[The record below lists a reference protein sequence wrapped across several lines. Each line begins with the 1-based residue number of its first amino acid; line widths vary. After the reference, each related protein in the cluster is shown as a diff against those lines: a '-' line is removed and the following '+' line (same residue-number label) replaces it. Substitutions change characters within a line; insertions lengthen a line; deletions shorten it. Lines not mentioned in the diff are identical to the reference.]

1 MYAFSS
7 VPGDS
12 RLSASS
18 ISCLHWEEN
27 PRAHALSCG
36 ELQGWRS
43 AKLASEFNQNMDMSN
58 PAAFVNAELLHF
70 YVGRRVRALMQ
81 VVRSDGGVV
90 IGKSTDEKQLVVKG
104 SPPAPLT
111 TFVEV
116 FGIVNSDK
124 SIAAEIWTNFG
135 DSIDMFSYNKLCQ
148 LANGELRYLFLD
160 SILHWIL
167 CTEECETY
175 ETIQRAPAFSVMP
188 FADVKTLS
196 KDKT

>member
-1 MYAFSS
+1 
-7 VPGDS
+7 
-12 RLSASS
+12 
-18 ISCLHWEEN
+18 
-27 PRAHALSCG
+27 
-36 ELQGWRS
+36 
-43 AKLASEFNQNMDMSN
+43 MDMSN

-104 SPPAPLT
+104 FPPAPLT

-135 DSIDMFSYNKLCQ
+135 DSIDMFNYNKLCQ
-148 LANGELRYLFLD
+148 LANGELKYLFL
-160 SILHWIL
+160 
-167 CTEECETY
+167 
-175 ETIQRAPAFSVMP
+175 
-188 FADVKTLS
+188 
-196 KDKT
+196 

>member
-1 MYAFSS
+1 MGSPPVSSDISFPSADLDEDLNSSGNNVHLEVDPVSSEVAATQKSKKKVVYSGRRTRALTLSLVVSFRVGVLQNWLLNSIRSKKMTFSC
-7 VPGDS
+7 
-12 RLSASS
+12 R
-18 ISCLHWEEN
+18 
-27 PRAHALSCG
+27 
-36 ELQGWRS
+36 
-43 AKLASEFNQNMDMSN
+43 QNMDMSN

-90 IGKSTDEKQLVVKG
+90 IGKSTDEKQVVVKG
-104 SPPAPLT
+104 APPAPLT

-148 LANGELRYLFLD
+148 LANGELRHLFL
-160 SILHWIL
+160 
-167 CTEECETY
+167 
-175 ETIQRAPAFSVMP
+175 
-188 FADVKTLS
+188 
-196 KDKT
+196 